1 MNCKL
6 QWYGLF
12 DTALTYARG
21 YLNNW
26 KQRLNANNTFSSWES
41 HLQSGKCHFVCLGR
55 NTESAVLYFSDQTYT
70 NRKEETLLGIII
82 NNKLSFYGQIKG
94 LCKKTPQKLSAL
106 SKITPYLDSSQKIT
120 IFKSI
125 IKSQFIYCSLVWMF
139 CSTTSNNTINK
150 IQEPA
155 LRIILANNIE
165 SFV

>member
-1 MNCKL
+1 MPL
-6 QWYGLF
+6 RLS
-12 DTALTYARG
+12 
-21 YLNNW
+21 W
-26 KQRLNANNTFSSWES
+26 K
-41 HLQSGKCHFVCLGR
+41 

-125 IKSQFIYCSLVWMF
+125 IKSQFSYCPLDRSRA
-139 CSTTSNNTINK
+139 SINTINK
-150 IQEPA
+150 IHERA
-155 LRIILANNIE
+155 LRITLDNNNE
-165 SFV
+165 SFVELLARSQDMKSNCYLYQQALERTVGLSTVLLTYSRNGKRN